1 MAKWGLLPNRPP
13 LGSEGAGDA
22 SECYLLRKANE
33 TMFDDLTSLEGRAE
47 EAQKPSEEEDKPARS
62 LSRWSHV
69 IAGLVFCLMYFPFQ
83 DHPWSWVVAIAV
95 SYSAF
100 TFAIALGLALD
111 DADDF
116 FGDSR
121 VLRCVATLLLPHA
134 LILAGITLAAY
145 LWLYVTPMLPPWFA
159 HRGQR
164 LSLWDLCG
172 IVLVWFAGTRE
183 GIWMAGRIK
192 RRLREHRE

>member
-1 MAKWGLLPNRPP
+1 
-13 LGSEGAGDA
+13 
-22 SECYLLRKANE
+22 
-33 TMFDDLTSLEGRAE
+33 MFDDLNSFDGRAE
-47 EAQKPSEEEDKPARS
+47 EAQKPSEGEDKPARS

-69 IAGLVFCLMYFPFQ
+69 IAGLVFCLIYLSFQ
-83 DHPWSWVVAIAV
+83 NHPWSSLVAIAV

-111 DADDF
+111 NADDF

-121 VLRCVATLLLPHA
+121 AFRCVATLFLPHA
-134 LILAGITLAAY
+134 LILAGVMLVAY
-145 LWLYVTPMLPPWFA
+145 LWLHVTAMLPTWFV
-159 HRGQR
+159 HRGRR

-183 GIWMAGRIK
+183 GIWMAGSIK
-192 RRLREHRE
+192 RHLRVRED

>member
-1 MAKWGLLPNRPP
+1 
-13 LGSEGAGDA
+13 
-22 SECYLLRKANE
+22 
-33 TMFDDLTSLEGRAE
+33 MFDDLTSLDGGAE
-47 EAQKPSEEEDKPARS
+47 EAQKSLEEEDKPARS

-69 IAGLVFCLMYFPFQ
+69 IAGLAFCLTYFPFQ
-83 DHPWSWVVAIAV
+83 DRAWSWVVAIAV

-100 TFAIALGLALD
+100 AFAIALGLALD

-121 VLRCVATLLLPHA
+121 VLSCVATLLLPHA
-134 LILAGITLAAY
+134 LVLVGITLVAY
-145 LWLYVTPMLPPWFA
+145 LWFHAAPMLPPWFA

-172 IVLVWFAGTRE
+172 IVLFWFTGTRE
-183 GIWMAGRIK
+183 GTWMAGRIK
-192 RRLREHRE
+192 HRLRERED